1 MASIQDG
8 LSAVQSALATW
19 ATAQLG
25 SKDRL
30 WFPGE
35 VFSRPTAD
43 VSSPTATS
51 WARLTVPGSVHDR
64 FGIASS
70 PHRRD
75 IVTGILQIFT
85 PKGAA
90 QSTITGLAETARSAL
105 EALNTN
111 PWAADIGW
119 RWIASDDATDPWMQ
133 INLEFTYQ
141 HQYTEAVA

>member
-8 LSAVQSALATW
+8 LSAVQSALDSW

-25 SKDRL
+25 SNSRL
-30 WFPGE
+30 WLPGE
-35 VFSRPTAD
+35 PFSRPTPDAAAP
-43 VSSPTATS
+43 SATS
-51 WARLTVPGSVHDR
+51 WGRLTVPGSVHDR

-70 PHRRD
+70 RQRRD

-90 QSTITGLAETARSAL
+90 QSILTGLAETARTAL

-119 RWIASDDATDPWMQ
+119 RWVASDDATDPWMQ

-141 HQYTEAVA
+141 YQYTEAVA